1 MASSSYPVHALK
13 EESHQAQP
21 RALVIGLLG
30 GVASGKS
37 FVARALADLGAVVL
51 DADQA
56 GHEVLREPEVKNAL
70 RQRWGESIFGSD
82 GEIDRRAVSRIV
94 FGASP
99 DAPRE
104 LRFLEQ
110 VTHPRITERLR
121 KQMAAASATGA
132 PAVVLDAAVMLKARW
147 DRLCD
152 TLWFIDV
159 PRDVRLER
167 AKARGWDKAQF
178 AAREAAQES
187 VEEKRRLCDVVIDN
201 SGAPQ
206 QTMRQLRRHWQE
218 LVAVKSMEEESQPE
232 KK

>member
-1 MASSSYPVHALK
+1 
-13 EESHQAQP
+13 
-21 RALVIGLLG
+21 
-30 GVASGKS
+30 
-37 FVARALADLGAVVL
+37 
-51 DADQA
+51 
-56 GHEVLREPEVKNAL
+56 
-70 RQRWGESIFGSD
+70 
-82 GEIDRRAVSRIV
+82 
-94 FGASP
+94 
-99 DAPRE
+99 
-104 LRFLEQ
+104 
-110 VTHPRITERLR
+110 
-121 KQMAAASATGA
+121 
-132 PAVVLDAAVMLKARW
+132 MLKARW